1 MAAVREALADGTI
14 DAVATDHAPHSS
26 VEKDVEFEQA
36 ASGMIGLE
44 TALGPCLELVHG
56 NLMTPMALFARM
68 STAPAKILGLPGG
81 TLRARLGGGRDGG
94 GSAGRHGCAIPA
106 ASARARAIR
115 RLAGAPCA
123 AGLCSPSLPETS
135 HSQRRS
141 SLADDAQNTSPAPA
155 LLALEDGSVYRGTA
169 FGAAADQAGELVF
182 NTAITGY
189 QEILTDPSY
198 RGQIVMMTAPEIG
211 NVGVNLEDYESVHPF
226 CAGFV
231 VRNLARACRA
241 GAPKE
246 TCAEFMAKHGVA
258 GIAGID
264 TRAITRRLR
273 IGGAQRALITR
284 NVADPAAA
292 VERARKHPSLEGRDL
307 VKEVTSAKPYAWNEG
322 MWQTPG
328 SRKNESPVRHRVVA
342 YDFGI
347 KRGILRRLRRPR
359 VAALPVV
366 PAQTSAKDVLAQKPD
381 GIFLSNGP
389 GDPAAVD
396 LCRRGHG
403 RALRSGRPM
412 FGICLGHQ
420 ILGLALGGKTYKL
433 KFGHHGANHPVMDLT
448 TRKVEITSQN
458 HGFAVDVD
466 SLAGKAVL
474 THVNLNDN
482 TVEGMRHD
490 RLPIFSVQYH
500 PEASPGPNDPSYLF
514 DRFVKADGRSSAV
527 TTTEPSARRW
537 DPGLIH
543 TLLDELASEL
553 RRARPSGGHHG
564 SARGLLHPLGQ
575 GLRG

>member
-1 MAAVREALADGTI
+1 M
-14 DAVATDHAPHSS
+14 
-26 VEKDVEFEQA
+26 
-36 ASGMIGLE
+36 
-44 TALGPCLELVHG
+44 
-56 NLMTPMALFARM
+56 
-68 STAPAKILGLPGG
+68 
-81 TLRARLGGGRDGG
+81 
-94 GSAGRHGCAIPA
+94 
-106 ASARARAIR
+106 
-115 RLAGAPCA
+115 
-123 AGLCSPSLPETS
+123 
-135 HSQRRS
+135 
-141 SLADDAQNTSPAPA
+141 ADDTRTISPA
-155 LLALEDGSVYRGTA
+155 LLALEDGSVFRGTA

-231 VRNLARACRA
+231 VRNLATRVSSWRAQESLA
-241 GAPKE
+241 D
-246 TCAEFMAKHGVA
+246 FMAKHGVA
-258 GIAGID
+258 GISGID

-284 NVADPAAA
+284 KVDDPAAA
-292 VERARKHPSLEGRDL
+292 VARASKHPSLEGRDL
-307 VKEVTSAKPYAWNEG
+307 VKEVSSAKRYAWDEG
-322 MWQTPG
+322 MWQVPNNP
-328 SRKNESPVRHRVVA
+328 KPEPPVRHRVVA

-347 KRGILRRLRRPR
+347 KRGILRRLR
-359 VAALPVV
+359 AAGCAVSVV
-366 PAQTSAKDVLAQKPD
+366 PAQTSAKDVLAEKPD

-389 GDPAAVD
+389 GDPAAVTYAVEATAE
-396 LCRRGHG
+396 LC
-403 RALRSGRPM
+403 RSGRPM

-474 THVNLNDN
+474 THINLNDN

-514 DRFVKADGRSSAV
+514 DRFVKLMD
-527 TTTEPSARRW
+527 EARR
-537 DPGLIH
+537 
-543 TLLDELASEL
+543 
-553 RRARPSGGHHG
+553 
-564 SARGLLHPLGQ
+564 
-575 GLRG
+575 